1 MKLTSIRVDW
11 YRQSN
16 AFSAS
21 KIERIARPCA
31 GQVTGA
37 LFKTTSVW
45 MILSQLPSLRYTI
58 TKRFYSN
65 NKEQIVVVKHVYQA
79 CLEVDWGEVKIGSRI
94 FQISFERRETEG
106 WRKKT
111 PPPPQKKQKFHIPP
125 RKRRGRSVQVKMGS
139 FTYI

>member
-65 NKEQIVVVKHVYQA
+65 NKEQIVVVKHVYLA

-111 PPPPQKKQKFHIPP
+111 PPPPQKKNKNSTFLHENGGDGVF
-125 RKRRGRSVQVKMGS
+125 R
-139 FTYI
+139 